1 MPEKTFS
8 AALQKSIETGRH
20 DSSMVREAVRRA
32 EAGKVPVR
40 DAQAL
45 LFCTSSQA
53 WQAAREAVL
62 QWLANRPEFASAVL
76 ATHTQLAMKPPAR
89 ALAEGS
95 GTEGFFCQAAVD
107 LPEGTVKG
115 PVKWASKR
123 KAARQQAML
132 ALVAQLAKMD
142 LPAREELPSPGPE
155 QTAGMIPR
163 GPLVTTR
170 WDGLGRDQF
179 SQVLRALAA
188 SGAPE
193 PDLLQE
199 LEDRGLAGR
208 VSPKAWL
215 VVLTQGSPDWQK
227 AKELA
232 LGIIYETPGLA
243 ASVIN
248 LLRQQTDAPPVEFNG
263 GPLGPAHSLEFEAV
277 ASLATGNGP
286 VSGRPQ
292 RAATKKTA
300 QDRAL
305 TSLLA
310 VIAGVQD
317 PLAADGRLEELPKAL
332 RRPAGVN
339 PLVTLNGVIVEGLAS
354 KPVYDFD
361 MLQGMHRCRVRTLME
376 GRVVE
381 AVASASTKQEA
392 KSASAARLLARLR
405 AAYLDP
411 DSVLPVPE
419 GPVPALPVPALPTPV
434 PAAGTVPAPRAEV
447 STPNPDWAS
456 AHDAIGW
463 ALASGCALLFHPV
476 FPGRLLVYRVDGSPV
491 HSAGPPAPLVPAE
504 ADLVLRVPT
513 GGPGRTIVHAWA
525 APLPALL
532 PFLTAPAPTA
542 HPAVIGWATVVR
554 LALRVVAA
562 GAVVPS
568 IDYAGRDVWRP
579 APGAALDAE
588 LRRAAAVLPPFAHAV
603 TVATGPLRIHP
614 PLPAAESV
622 LDDLVD
628 HLVRG
633 PGAAALHGDGAFAS
647 PPQLQNPDV
656 QQWADEV
663 ERDLDPCP
671 EPELILAVQ
680 APGPDGPLQRGGE
693 PVLAA
698 RLTVCTPS
706 GSVAGALQ
714 SRGARRVLRRGAAAW
729 PPLTGLARAQSPDVL
744 ELSVGEA
751 AELLGPAAQVLEDA
765 GIHLRWPPELADA
778 LGSYTVVGTGSTHAD
793 GRGLTMEAMLDW
805 RWQLT
810 IDDSDLTEA
819 EMDQLAE
826 AARPLVRLR
835 DRWILAD
842 PLLLSR
848 ARSRHLGQLPTR
860 EALTSALA
868 GSLLIDGDLVAC
880 RPAGGLAAIVTAL
893 RSGDAASPPVPAPP
907 GLTATLRPY
916 QQRGYQWLVQLFGLH
931 LNPLLADD
939 MGLGKTL
946 VTLAAVLHRRQSASR
961 PVLVVC
967 PTSLLDVWEQQAA
980 AFAPSLRVL
989 RHHGQGRSLPP
1000 HLPQGT
1006 VVVTTYGTL
1015 VRDAEQLGRYHWDL
1029 VVADE
1034 AHTINSGTS
1043 QASIAIRALPADA
1056 RLAVTGTP
1064 VENRSEE
1071 MWALQDWLNPGL
1083 LGSRTAFRARIGRHT
1098 ARDADGDAAQLL
1110 RRITGP
1116 FVLRRLKT
1124 DPEIAPD
1131 LPAKV
1136 QAVHPVSLSTEQAA
1150 LYEALVRETVEDLR
1164 NRPRAARQGRVL
1176 ALLQDLRKIV
1186 NDPALYLGEQVDA
1199 VAADL
1204 AAARSRSAKLD
1215 VLLDLVAEARTAG
1228 EQVIVCVNYV
1238 PIGNLLTMCLNKA
1251 GHRAEFFQGSTP
1263 PKARTRMVDD
1273 FQAGRLPVLVLS
1285 VRAGG
1290 TGLTLTAATEVIH
1303 YDSPWTSTARD
1314 QASDRAFR
1322 IGQTRTV
1329 HVRRLVAVGTV
1340 EERIEK
1346 VVTHKGTLA
1355 DAVLPAGE
1363 QAFADMDEMDLTA
1376 LVTLAGQSR

>member
-1 MPEKTFS
+1 MPEKAFS
-8 AALQKSIETGRH
+8 VALQKSIETGRR
-20 DSSMVREAVRRA
+20 DPLMVRESVRRA
-32 EAGKVPVR
+32 KAGRVPVR

-45 LFCTSSQA
+45 LLCTGDQA

-62 QWLANRPEFASAVL
+62 QWLTNRPEFASAVL
-76 ATHTQLAMKPPAR
+76 ATHTQLVMKPPAR
-89 ALAEGS
+89 AVAEGS
-95 GTEGFFCQAAVD
+95 GPNGFFCRAAVD
-107 LPEGTVKG
+107 LPDGTVEG
-115 PVKWASKR
+115 PVTWGSKR
-123 KAARQQAML
+123 KPTRQQAML
-132 ALVAQLAKMD
+132 ALVAQLAGMD
-142 LPAREELPSPGPE
+142 LPASEELPSPGPE
-155 QTAGMIPR
+155 QIVDAIPQ

-170 WDGLGRDQF
+170 WDGLGRDRF
-179 SQVLRALAA
+179 SDALRELVV

-193 PDLLQE
+193 RDLLQE
-199 LEDRGLAGR
+199 LDDRALDGR
-208 VSPKAWL
+208 VSPKDWL
-215 VVLTQGSPDWQK
+215 VILTRGGPSWEK
-227 AKELA
+227 AKALA
-232 LGIIYETPGLA
+232 LRVIDEVPGLA
-243 ASVIN
+243 AHVMN
-248 LLRQQTDAPPVEFNG
+248 MLRQQTGAPPVEFSEER
-263 GPLGPAHSLEFEAV
+263 LGPDHGPEFEVV
-277 ASLATGNGP
+277 ASMATENGP
-286 VSGRPQ
+286 VSGQPQ
-292 RAATKKTA
+292 RAGARKTA
-300 QDRAL
+300 RDRAV
-305 TSLLA
+305 TSLMA
-310 VIAGVQD
+310 VIAGMPD
-317 PLAADGRLEELPKAL
+317 PPAAGEQLEALPRAL
-332 RRPAGVN
+332 RRPAGAN
-339 PLVTLNGVIVEGLAS
+339 PLTTLNGVVVAGLAS
-354 KPVYDFD
+354 RPVYDFD
-361 MLQGMHRCRVRTLME
+361 IAQGVHRCRVRTLVD

-392 KSASAARLLARLR
+392 KSASATRLLMRLR
-405 AAYLDP
+405 GAYLDP
-411 DSVLPVPE
+411 DSAPAVPE
-419 GPVPALPVPALPTPV
+419 APVPALPGSAVRAPAGG
-434 PAAGTVPAPRAEV
+434 AVPAPRAEP
-447 STPNPDWAS
+447 STPSPDWAS
-456 AHDAIGW
+456 ARDAIGW
-463 ALASGCALLFHPV
+463 ALASGCALLFHPAC
-476 FPGRLLVYRVDGSPV
+476 PDHLLVYRADGSPV
-491 HSAGPPAPLVPAE
+491 HSAAPPAPLAPAE
-504 ADLVLRVPT
+504 ADVVLQMPT
-513 GGPGRTIVHAWA
+513 GGPWRTTVQAWA
-525 APLPALL
+525 APLPVLL
-532 PFLTAPAPTA
+532 PFLAAPEPTA
-542 HPAVIGWATVVR
+542 HPAVLGWAGVVR

-568 IDYAGRDVWRP
+568 IDHAGRDRWRP
-579 APGAALDAE
+579 APCTALDVE
-588 LRRAAAVLPPFAHAV
+588 LARAAAALPPFAHAV
-603 TVATGPLRIHP
+603 TAAAGPLRIRP
-614 PLPAAESV
+614 PLPAAGSV

-628 HLVRG
+628 LLVRG
-633 PGAAALHGDGAFAS
+633 PGAALLHGDGAFAS
-647 PPQLQNPDV
+647 PPRLQNPNV
-656 QQWADEV
+656 QQWADAV
-663 ERDLDPCP
+663 ERNLDPCP

-680 APGPDGPLQRGGE
+680 APGPDGPLHRDGE

-698 RLTVCTPS
+698 RLTFRDDSAPAARQ
-706 GSVAGALQ
+706 G
-714 SRGARRVLRRGAAAW
+714 RGTRRVLRRGAAVW
-729 PPLTGLARAQSPDVL
+729 PPLTRLAHARLSDVL

-751 AELLGPAAQVLEDA
+751 AELLGSAAEELEDA
-765 GIHLRWPPELADA
+765 GIQLRWPPELADA
-778 LGSYTVVGTGSTHAD
+778 LGSYTVVGTGSAHAD
-793 GRGLTMEAMLDW
+793 DRGLTMEAMLDW

-810 IDDSDLTEA
+810 IDDCDLTDA
-819 EMDQLAE
+819 EMDELAE

-835 DRWILAD
+835 DRWILTD
-842 PLLLSR
+842 PLQLAR

-868 GSLLIDGDLVAC
+868 GSLLVDGALVAC

-893 RSGDAASPPVPAPP
+893 RSGDTASPPVPPPP
-907 GLTATLRPY
+907 GLTARLRPY

-946 VTLAAVLHRRQSASR
+946 VTLAAVLHRRQATSR

-989 RHHGQGRSLPP
+989 RHHGQGRTLPP
-1000 HLPQGT
+1000 DLSAGA

-1015 VRDAEQLGRYHWDL
+1015 VRDVEQLGRHHWDL

-1034 AHTINSGTS
+1034 AHTVNSGTS
-1043 QASIAIRALPADA
+1043 QASIAIRTLTADA
-1056 RLAVTGTP
+1056 RLGVTGTP

-1083 LGSRTAFRARIGRHT
+1083 LGSRAAFRARIGRHT
-1098 ARDADGDAAQLL
+1098 ARDADGDAAYLL

-1136 QAVHPVSLSTEQAA
+1136 QALHPVSLSTEQAA

-1164 NRPRAARQGRVL
+1164 GRPRAARQGRVL

-1228 EQVIVCVNYV
+1228 EQILVCVNYL
-1238 PIGNLLTMCLNKA
+1238 PIGNLLTACLNAA

-1329 HVRRLVAVGTV
+1329 HVRHLVARGTV

-1346 VVTHKGTLA
+1346 VVTHKSTLA

-1363 QAFADMDEMDLTA
+1363 HAFADMDEMDLTA
-1376 LVTLAGQSR
+1376 LVTLAGQS